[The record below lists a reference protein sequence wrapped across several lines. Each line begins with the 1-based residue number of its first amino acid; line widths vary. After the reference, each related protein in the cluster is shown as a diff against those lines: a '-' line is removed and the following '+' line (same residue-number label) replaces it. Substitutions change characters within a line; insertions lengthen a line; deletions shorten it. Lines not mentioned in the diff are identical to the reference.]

1 MSKRTLKKS
10 KRRSK
15 AVPALGITGLSLS
28 LASGATAS
36 ISEATTNV
44 PSTSQ
49 PHELFLGEEEIF
61 DVSLSEFYVF
71 DKENAGA
78 PSLAQ
83 GLKLARGGG
92 CGCGG
97 HGGCGGCGGHG
108 GCGGCGGH
116 GGCAAGARVGC
127 AGGVRVACARGVRVA
142 CAGGVHVHCRCAFF
156 RRCFGCGCS
165 GCGGCGGWGCG
176 TCWIWTPTWGWVN
189 TCWGESTPP
198 AKVSSVA
205 SESEPI
211 ARIAEAEEKR

>member
-1 MSKRTLKKS
+1 MSKRALKKS
-10 KRRSK
+10 KRRSN
-15 AVPALGITGLSLS
+15 AVVPALGITGLSLA
-28 LASGATAS
+28 LASGAAAS
-36 ISEATTNV
+36 TSEATTKL

-83 GLKLARGGG
+83 HLRLAA
-92 CGCGG
+92 
-97 HGGCGGCGGHG
+97 HGGCGGCGH
-108 GCGGCGGH
+108 GCGGCGH

-127 AGGVRVACARGVRVA
+127 AGGVRVACAAGVRGWG

-156 RRCFGCGCS
+156 RRCFGCGCG

-211 ARIAEAEEKR
+211 ARIAESEEKR